1 MTDLTQAVKLH
12 NENPSLDLMFENLT
26 DQWWSFDAHDYILHS
41 SFLEDVEEDTGNG
54 FGLEV
59 RYKSDEDEN
68 YVRFY
73 VDNGCGDTYD
83 AVFDKSKRVEV
94 E

>member
-12 NENPSLDLMFENLT
+12 KENPSLDLMFENLT
-26 DQWWSFDAHDYILHS
+26 DQWWSFNNSYDITFSDILQN
-41 SFLEDVEEDTGNG
+41 VEEDTGLG

-59 RYKSDEDEN
+59 RYIAGEDEN
-68 YVRFY
+68 YIRFH

-83 AVFDKSKRVEV
+83 VVFDKSKRVEV